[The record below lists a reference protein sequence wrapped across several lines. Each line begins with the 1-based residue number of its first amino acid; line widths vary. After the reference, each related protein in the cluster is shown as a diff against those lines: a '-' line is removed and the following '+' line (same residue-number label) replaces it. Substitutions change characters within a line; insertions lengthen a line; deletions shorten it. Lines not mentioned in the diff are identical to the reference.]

1 MAEKSKV
8 PSNVANPSLYRKA
21 RAKAK
26 AKFDVFP
33 SAYASGYM
41 VQEYKRMGGKY
52 KGAKKAQG
60 GEVKGL
66 KPIPSGN
73 KGLPKL
79 PKKVRNKMGFMQE
92 GGKVQ
97 SERRLRRSKLLNERM
112 RRAME
117 AQKGLEGRRKVK
129 SAEDIKR
136 IKDEIKKIERER
148 FLENSAVAG
157 LQKRV
162 LRERSVDRNKNRRDL
177 RPKRFVGG
185 GSVMVQS
192 RGCGAIMPGKQ
203 KKTRVP
209 RS

>member
-21 RAKAK
+21 KAKAK
-26 AKFDVFP
+26 RKFDVFP
-33 SAYASGYM
+33 SAYSSGYL

-192 RGCGAIMPGKQ
+192 RGCGAMMQGKR
-203 KKTRVP
+203 KRTKVP
-209 RS
+209 S